1 MRSGTTTKRMARYLP
16 RLGTLTS
23 SALIVLAMPPVEW
36 SFLVF
41 VGLLPWFFSLKGCKT
56 LSSALLQ
63 SLWLN
68 ILLGFGGAFWVALG
82 TQRYLSVGAPAGALA
97 LLLHSLVH
105 QGQLVLFGML
115 FWKALRAAAPQTLMR
130 VLGLASLYT
139 GLDWVTPKLFHDSLG
154 MILYAYPELRHLAAL
169 GGVPLLTF
177 AVALVNLASYS
188 WLTGLIDRKPE
199 DGFAAMAGPSLRLVL
214 PFAGFVLLGSFQLA
228 QTKEAL
234 KASSRSLRVGFVQG
248 NIDNALRRRVA
259 DADPDAARTSLE
271 RYLSGTQ
278 RLSSSPE
285 TLELIVW
292 PEASYPG
299 IFRKPENEGQLTLNL
314 AFDRFIADLA
324 VPIAFGAYD
333 REDSAGRRRLRNALY
348 LVTPTREQPAKQ
360 LSPMQVYHKAT
371 LFPVGEYFPMLDEA
385 TVRRWLPNSTHL
397 SSGDGP
403 SLLELSVSKGGPV
416 LLGPSICYEDV
427 SATHAR
433 SLAML
438 GADLLI
444 NISNDSWFG
453 DHGAARW
460 HLIAAALRSVETGLP
475 QVRATNSGYSA
486 FILPTGEL
494 HELTRFDESA
504 ERSFELPLVSARPT
518 LTVRF
523 GDWFGPLAL
532 LFAIVW
538 LAAHWLSVFRAL
550 SSEP

>member
-1 MRSGTTTKRMARYLP
+1 M
-16 RLGTLTS
+16 
-23 SALIVLAMPPVEW
+23 
-36 SFLVF
+36 
-41 VGLLPWFFSLKGCKT
+41 
-56 LSSALLQ
+56 
-63 SLWLN
+63 
-68 ILLGFGGAFWVALG
+68 
-82 TQRYLSVGAPAGALA
+82 
-97 LLLHSLVH
+97 
-105 QGQLVLFGML
+105 
-115 FWKALRAAAPQTLMR
+115 
-130 VLGLASLYT
+130 
-139 GLDWVTPKLFHDSLG
+139 
-154 MILYAYPELRHLAAL
+154 
-169 GGVPLLTF
+169 
-177 AVALVNLASYS
+177 
-188 WLTGLIDRKPE
+188 
-199 DGFAAMAGPSLRLVL
+199 
-214 PFAGFVLLGSFQLA
+214 
-228 QTKEAL
+228 
-234 KASSRSLRVGFVQG
+234 QG